1 MRSCLGQASSHP
13 VNEGGTL
20 VQSFEEPLQA
30 VDVDR
35 RAVDD
40 DSSSDDGSNDESA
53 DAPIDVDLNRV
64 PIMLG
69 QERTQ
74 FEQMVEPENVHRQL
88 TDEEIIA
95 AETVALNPDSIQY
108 MEALVPEFENASTWV
123 VLQ

>member
-1 MRSCLGQASSHP
+1 M
-13 VNEGGTL
+13 
-20 VQSFEEPLQA
+20 
-30 VDVDR
+30 
-35 RAVDD
+35 DD

-53 DAPIDVDLNRV
+53 DAPTDVDLNRV

-69 QERTQ
+69 HERTQ

-108 MEALVPEFENASTWV
+108 MEAPVPEFENASTWV
-123 VLQ
+123 ILQ